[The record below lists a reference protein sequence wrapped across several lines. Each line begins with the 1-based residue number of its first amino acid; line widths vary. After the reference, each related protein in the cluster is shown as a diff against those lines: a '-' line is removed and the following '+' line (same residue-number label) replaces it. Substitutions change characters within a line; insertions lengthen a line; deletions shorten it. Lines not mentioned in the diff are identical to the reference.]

1 MEGRDMATR
10 TNIRDYYRKSIGFV
24 SLINSLWLLCISGL
38 AIYISDF
45 GELSPESNSTIS
57 EMLLYG
63 YYATFFVGAFMVL
76 LLFVGGIV
84 ALKSQSEGIFKFL
97 IMVSVVTLILAGL
110 FTYSSAY
117 TIWWSGVE
125 WKDDYT
131 MGILVISLVLGS
143 ITFVYSAF
151 TIIMAILGRRYYDG
165 RKNAKEAGNVNVD
178 RLNVKFTGYTMITY
192 ILIALAVY
200 AFSYYFKNEIITYD
214 DIQGANNTKW
224 INLFN
229 RVFIAGIVM
238 SIIHTVMTVCVFVKG
253 TKQIMYA
260 NKIILMGQCAVT
272 AFYIIV
278 TIAIY
283 NKSFTKINYPD
294 PAYIIFSY
302 ILIGINLILAI
313 RAFRTKVIE

>member
-1 MEGRDMATR
+1 MATR
-10 TNIRDYYRKSIGFV
+10 TDIRNYYRKSMGFM
-24 SLINSLWLLCISGL
+24 SLINSLWLLCVSGL

-45 GELSPESNSTIS
+45 GELSPETNSEIS
-57 EMLLYG
+57 EILLYG

-76 LLFVGGIV
+76 LLFIGGIV
-84 ALKSQSEGIFKFL
+84 ALKSQSEAVFKFL
-97 IMVSVVTLILAGL
+97 IMVSAITFILAGI
-110 FTYSSAY
+110 FTYSAAY

-125 WKDDYT
+125 WKDTYT
-131 MGILVISLVLGS
+131 MSILVISLVLGVL
-143 ITFVYSAF
+143 TCAYSVF
-151 TIIMAILGRRYYDG
+151 TIVMGILGKKYYDG
-165 RKNAKEAGNVNVD
+165 KKNAKEAEGVSLD

-192 ILIALAVY
+192 IFIALAVY
-200 AFSYYFKNEIITYD
+200 ALAYYFKCEIATYD
-214 DIQGANNTKW
+214 RIQGASNTKW

-238 SIIHTVMTVCVFVKG
+238 SVIHVVMTVCTFVKG
-253 TKQIMYA
+253 TNQIMYA
-260 NKIILMGQCAVT
+260 GKIVLMGQCAVT

-278 TIAIY
+278 TIAIF

-313 RAFRTKVIE
+313 RAFRTKVNE

>member
-1 MEGRDMATR
+1 MATR
-10 TNIRDYYRKSIGFV
+10 TDIRNYYRKSIGFI

-45 GELSPESNSTIS
+45 GELSPETNS
-57 EMLLYG
+57 EMSEFLLYG

-76 LLFVGGIV
+76 LLFIGGIV
-84 ALKSQSEGIFKFL
+84 ALKSQSEGVFKFL
-97 IMVSVVTLILAGL
+97 IMISGVTLILAVI
-110 FTYSSAY
+110 FIYSAAY

-125 WKDDYT
+125 WKDAYT
-131 MGILVISLVLGS
+131 MGILVISLVLGLL
-143 ITFVYSAF
+143 TFAYSLF
-151 TIIMAILGRRYYDG
+151 TIIMAILGKRYYDG
-165 RKNAKEAGNVNVD
+165 KKNAKEAEGVSLD

-200 AFSYYFKNEIITYD
+200 AFAFYFKSEIITYD
-214 DIQGANNTKW
+214 DIQGASNTKW

-238 SIIHTVMTVCVFVKG
+238 SVIHAVMTVCVFVKG

-260 NKIILMGQCAVT
+260 NKIVLMGQCAVT

-278 TIAIY
+278 TIAIF

-302 ILIGINLILAI
+302 ILIGINLISAI
-313 RAFRTKVIE
+313 RAFRMKVSE